1 MIIVFNS
8 IRTKIIVIVLA
19 FMAVIDA
26 SYVLYSTKTTAN
38 YKRLRTEIFQKTIDI
53 EAEKINKI
61 IAENEK
67 DDIIEKLLSIK
78 PTRNSSVFI
87 YVSDNDYIISDGVF
101 TNGNKT
107 GSLKSIPWDIN
118 SDSFTYKNHKY
129 RRFEYYMDNG
139 WLLSVQIPE
148 NEMFTQVT
156 RQNII
161 FSTIME
167 ISFVLLL
174 VLVFFLISRFIN
186 GPIKQL
192 TKSVAQIELGN
203 LDMKIAINSKDEIGQ
218 LAGTF
223 NKMTSDLKHSI
234 EENAREREEKKRIT
248 TELSIAREI
257 QLSFL
262 KNDFFEFHQRDAF
275 DIFADMAAAKEVG
288 GDLYDFFLIDNDKL
302 AVVIADV
309 SGKGIPASLFMVRT
323 KTLINNLSS
332 GKNPKEVFE
341 LVNKK
346 LCENN
351 EACIF
356 VTAIFG
362 VYDAKTGKFSFVNA
376 GHNPP
381 LIKKKDGFFEYIR
394 TKPQIV
400 LAVMEDTEYKEEE
413 IILEKG
419 DTLYFY
425 TDGVTEAM
433 NSGKELYGE
442 DRLKEALNK
451 YRDSF
456 PNDLIYNIKCEVD
469 NFTSGAEQSDDIA
482 MLALRINEDNQ
493 TEKQISVDAE
503 IKQLNRVLN
512 FITAELKKTDY
523 GAEIQNKIEMSVEEI
538 FTNIVNYAYDDKGG
552 QVKIAVSIANGIE
565 ITFEDKG
572 KPFNPAE
579 HPDPDLEKPIKDR
592 EIGGLGLFLV
602 KQIMDSIAYAR
613 EDDRNVLIISKK

>member
-1 MIIVFNS
+1 
-8 IRTKIIVIVLA
+8 
-19 FMAVIDA
+19 MAVIGT
-26 SYVLYSTKTTAN
+26 SYVLYSSATTAN
-38 YKRLRTEIFQKTIDI
+38 YRRLRVEIFQKTIDI

-61 IAENEK
+61 IAENKK

-107 GSLKSIPWDIN
+107 DSLKNIPWDIN

>member
-1 MIIVFNS
+1 MFNS

-61 IAENEK
+61 IAENDAAE
-67 DDIIEKLLSIK
+67 DDIIQKLLSIK
-78 PTRNSSVFI
+78 PTQNSSVILYAPDKDQIF
-87 YVSDNDYIISDGVF
+87 SDEYSPNYGNFSFSYTDF
-101 TNGNKT
+101 TFSMN
-107 GSLKSIPWDIN
+107 PD
-118 SDSFTYKNHKY
+118 FTYNNQKY
-129 RRFEYYMDNG
+129 KRFVHFMDNG
-139 WLLSVQIPE
+139 WLLFVQIPE

-174 VLVFFLISRFIN
+174 VLVFFIISIFIN
-186 GPIKQL
+186 APIKSL
-192 TKSVAQIELGN
+192 TQNVSQIALGN
-203 LDMKIAINSKDEIGQ
+203 LDMKIDINSKDEIGQ
-218 LAGTF
+218 LAKTF
-223 NKMTSDLKHSI
+223 NKMTSDLKKSI
-234 EENAREREEKKRIT
+234 DENVHEREEKKRIT

-257 QLSFL
+257 QLNFL
-262 KNDFFEFHQRDAF
+262 KNDFFEFHQRDEF

-288 GDLYDFFLIDNDKL
+288 GDLYDFFLIDNDNL

-323 KTLINNLSS
+323 KTLINNISYN
-332 GKNPKEVFE
+332 KNPKEVLE
-341 LVNKK
+341 AVNKN

-362 VYDAKTGKFSFVNA
+362 VYNVKTGKFAFVNA

-381 LIKKKDGFFEYIR
+381 LLKKKDGFFEYIN

-400 LAVMEDTEYKEEE
+400 LAVMKDTEYKEEE
-413 IILEKG
+413 IILGKG

-433 NSGKELYGE
+433 NSEKELFGE
-442 DRLKEALNK
+442 DRLKDALNK
-451 YRDSF
+451 YRSSY
-456 PNDLIYNIKCEVD
+456 PNDLIYNIKNEVN
-469 NFTSGAEQSDDIA
+469 NFTEGAEQSDDIA

-493 TEKQISVDAE
+493 TEKQITVDAE

-523 GAEIQNKIEMSVEEI
+523 EPEIQNKIEMASEEI
-538 FTNIVNYAYDDKGG
+538 FTNIAGYAYADEGG
-552 QVKIAVSIANGIE
+552 KVKIAVSVIDGIK
-565 ITFEDKG
+565 ITFEDNG

-602 KQIMDSIAYAR
+602 KQVMDEVEYTR
-613 EDDRNVLIISKK
+613 ENDKNILKILKK